1 MAHSLTP
8 LPRLARCPALG
19 LCLPALA
26 SLCHSCRTAE
36 KEALAREKSLKA
48 DLAALDKKCVMIQ
61 RRDNQYKHEL
71 RKSEQNFEKI
81 QDKLHKLILE
91 KTSGPPPGSKGA
103 GVQGGWEL
111 SSTIKAGTVRG
122 RGGASSSS
130 AQALAESSNALPT
143 SSADV
148 ELLQSTLST
157 YSERMNELV
166 GENLAL
172 KSALRSLEGEVQR
185 VLTEQ
190 AEAAGAEGEQ
200 SALERELAAADAAAA
215 SPSTPALDE
224 DGNPVSPAGGP
235 SGPTSTGRCLSPTT
249 LSLLSDFHPSQI
261 ELPWDLV
268 GRSVE
273 KVLHGKLALLRA
285 GVAAARARQSRA
297 LDAQWEESVLDALKA
312 KVGEQAAII
321 QGQDQLLQQVLFAQ
335 QSDALVAEEE
345 RECRR
350 LSMRAEADDLARR
363 RAASQAD
370 TPALLLSASKPRS
383 AAAATAAAAQSWAA
397 SPASLRILGGHTANN
412 LPVFATP
419 AFVRKQPQP
428 QSQSLSVSVSSE
440 SGASASASASSS
452 DFISPSSSSSSAHAI
467 PLNSKSKWHAGGVLT
482 TPTFTPSRRS
492 GVRPRAGT
500 LDEES
505 DLSRIHASGLD
516 DDGDD
521 DDDAVID
528 LDDDDEAALSPVP
541 IDMSA
546 GLDSMPPT
554 PSAPLTSSHA

>member
-1 MAHSLTP
+1 MTRKRRLRLAHPYS
-8 LPRLARCPALG
+8 LARCRCAVPVA
-19 LCLPALA
+19 PR
-26 SLCHSCRTAE
+26 RTAE

-48 DLAALDKKCVMIQ
+48 ELSALEKKCVMIQ
-61 RRDNQYKHEL
+61 RRDNQYRHEL
-71 RKSEQNFEKI
+71 RKSEMNLEKI
-81 QDKLHKLILE
+81 QDKLHKLVLE
-91 KTSGPPPGSKGA
+91 RSGTAGA
-103 GVQGGWEL
+103 KAAVAQGGWEL
-111 SSTIKAGTVRG
+111 SSTIKPGATRG
-122 RGGASSSS
+122 RGAAGAASSMLGDSH
-130 AQALAESSNALPT
+130 ALPT
-143 SSADV
+143 SSADI

-172 KSALRSLEGEVQR
+172 KAAMRSLEGEVQR

-190 AEAAGAEGEQ
+190 DEAAGEEGEQ
-200 SALERELAAADAAAA
+200 SALEREMAAADADAAAA
-215 SPSTPALDE
+215 SSPAAPALDA
-224 DGNPVSPAGGP
+224 DGNPVSPSAGP
-235 SGPTSTGRCLSPTT
+235 ASNSTGRCLSPTT

-383 AAAATAAAAQSWAA
+383 AAAAAAHHSHQSWAA

-419 AFVRKQPQP
+419 AFVRKQPQTHL
-428 QSQSLSVSVSSE
+428 QSDAPLSVSTE
-440 SGASASASASSS
+440 SGASAAAAASS
-452 DFISPSSSSSSAHAI
+452 DFISPSSAHSI

-505 DLSRIHASGLD
+505 DLSRIHASGLED
-516 DDGDD
+516 DEVD
-521 DDDAVID
+521 DDDAAID

-541 IDMSA
+541 IDITA

-554 PSAPLTSSHA
+554 PSAPLTSTHAHA